1 MARSNKYII
10 EVRDENGK
18 LDFVKEKEV
27 KKAHP
32 YLFQKATYSIDDL
45 CYYASYG
52 QGRNNP
58 SGPMQLPEFMKSIGV
73 SYRVKYW

>member
-1 MARSNKYII
+1 MNNKYII
-10 EVRDENGK
+10 EVRDADGK
-18 LDFVKEKEV
+18 LDFRKEEEV

-32 YLFQKATYSIDDL
+32 YLFSKREFTIDDL
-45 CYYASYG
+45 TWYASYG

-58 SGPMQLPEFMKSIGV
+58 SGPSELPAFMKGIGI

>member
-1 MARSNKYII
+1 MREKYII
-10 EVRDENGK
+10 EVRDKEG
-18 LDFVKEKEV
+18 LLAGLEKEQEV
-27 KKAHP
+27 RKEHP
-32 YLFQKATYSIDDL
+32 YLFSKREFTIDDL

-58 SGPMQLPEFMKSIGV
+58 SGPMDIYKFYRKIGV